1 MNVLDL
7 KEGNVFE
14 YEGKLY
20 IVKNATHIVQQQ
32 RRGIVKI
39 KAIEIDTQRGI
50 EFSFRSDIEVK
61 EVILEEI
68 PLTYLYSDGDEYYFM
83 DNNTYEQFHI
93 SSEIIGDKKNYLKEN
108 LEVIGLSY
116 QGKII
121 DIQLPFTVSLKVIE
135 AEPGYKGD
143 TVQGGKKKV
152 KVETGLI
159 VQTPLFIEVGDVI
172 KIDTR
177 TGEYITRVQ

>member
-20 IVKNATHIVQQQ
+20 IVKNTTHVVQQQ

-39 KAIEIDTQRGI
+39 KAIEVDTGKGV
-50 EFSFRSDIEVK
+50 EFNFRSDVEVSL
-61 EVILEEI
+61 VILEEI
-68 PLTYLYSDGDEYYFM
+68 PLTYLYCEGKTYYFM
-83 DNNTYEQFHI
+83 DNLSYEQF
-93 SSEIIGDKKNYLKEN
+93 SLNEETIGDKKFYLKEN
-108 LEVIGLSY
+108 IEVIGLFY
-116 QGKII
+116 KGRII
-121 DIQLPFTVSLKVIE
+121 DIELPLVVDLKVIE

-159 VQTPLFIEVGDVI
+159 VQTPLFIEVGDI
-172 KIDTR
+172 IRIDTR
-177 TGEYITRVQ
+177 TGEYITRV

>member
-14 YEGKLY
+14 YEGRLY
-20 IVKNATHIVQQQ
+20 SVKSVIHVVQQQ

-39 KAIEIDTQRGI
+39 KAVEIEKGKGV
-50 EFSFRSDIEVK
+50 EFNFRSDVEVNLI
-61 EVILEEI
+61 ILEEI
-68 PLTYLYSDGDEYYFM
+68 PLVYLYSDENAYYFM
-83 DNNTYEQFHI
+83 DNLTYEQFNL
-93 SSEIIGDKKNYLKEN
+93 SKEIVGDKKFYLKEN
-108 LEVIGLSY
+108 IEVIGLFY
-116 QGKII
+116 KGKII
-121 DIQLPFTVSLKVIE
+121 DIKLPFVVELKVIE

-152 KVETGLI
+152 KVETGLT
-159 VQTPLFIEVGDVI
+159 VQTPLFVEVGDII

-177 TGEYITRVQ
+177 TGEYITRV

>member
-20 IVKNATHIVQQQ
+20 VVKNTTHVVQQQ

-39 KAIEIDTQRGI
+39 KATEIDTGKGT
-50 EFSFRSDIEVK
+50 EFSFRSDVEVK

-68 PLTYLYSDGDEYYFM
+68 PLTYLYSDGESYYFM
-83 DNNTYEQFHI
+83 DNSSYEQFHL
-93 SSEIIGDKKNYLKEN
+93 SSNTIGEKKYFLKEN
-108 LEVIGLSY
+108 LEVIGLFY

-121 DIQLPFTVSLKVIE
+121 DIQLPFTVDLKVIE

-143 TVQGGKKKV
+143 TVQGGRKKV

-159 VQTPLFIEVGDVI
+159 VQTPLFIEVGDTI

-177 TGEYITRVQ
+177 TGEYITRI

>member
-20 IVKNATHIVQQQ
+20 IVKNTTHVVQQQ

-39 KAIEIDTQRGI
+39 KAVEIDTGKGI
-50 EFSFRSDIEVK
+50 EFSLRSDVEVNI
-61 EVILEEI
+61 VILEEV
-68 PLTYLYSDGDEYYFM
+68 PLTYLYSDETTFYFM
-83 DNNTYEQFHI
+83 DNSTYEQFNLPN
-93 SSEIIGDKKNYLKEN
+93 ETIGEKKYYLKEN
-108 LEVIGLSY
+108 LEVIGLFY

-121 DIQLPFTVSLKVIE
+121 DIQLPFTVELKVIE
-135 AEPGYKGD
+135 AEPGFKGD
-143 TVQGGKKKV
+143 TVQGGRKKV

-159 VQTPLFIEVGDVI
+159 VQTPLFIEVGDII

-177 TGEYITRVQ
+177 TGEYITRV

>member
-1 MNVLDL
+1 MNALDL

-20 IVKNATHIVQQQ
+20 IVKSSIHVVQQQ

-39 KAIEIDTQRGI
+39 KATEIDTGRAV
-50 EFSFRSDIEVK
+50 EFNFRSDTEVK
-61 EVILEEI
+61 NVILEEI
-68 PLTYLYSDGDEYYFM
+68 PLTYLYSDGNLYYFM
-83 DNNTYEQFHI
+83 DNSNYEQFHLD
-93 SSEIIGDKKNYLKEN
+93 SDTIGDKRYYLKEN
-108 LEVIGLSY
+108 LEVVGLFY

-121 DIQLPFTVSLKVIE
+121 DIQLPFTVDLKVIE

-143 TVQGGKKKV
+143 TVQGGRKKV

-159 VQTPLFIEVGDVI
+159 VQTPLFIEVGDI
-172 KIDTR
+172 IRIDTR
-177 TGEYITRVQ
+177 TGEYITRV

>member
-20 IVKNATHIVQQQ
+20 IVKSTTHVVQQQ

-39 KAIEIDTQRGI
+39 KAVEIDTGRGV
-50 EFSFRSDIEVK
+50 EFSFRSDVEVK
-61 EVILEEI
+61 LVILEEV
-68 PLTYLYSDGDEYYFM
+68 PLTFLYSDGSTYYFM
-83 DNNTYEQFHI
+83 DNNSYEQFNLGD
-93 SSEIIGDKKNYLKEN
+93 EIIGNKKYYLKEN
-108 LEVIGLSY
+108 LEVTGLFY
-116 QGKII
+116 QGRII
-121 DIQLPFTVSLKVIE
+121 DIQLPFTVDLKVIE

-143 TVQGGKKKV
+143 TVQGGRKKV

-159 VQTPLFIEVGDVI
+159 VQTPLFIEVGDTI
-172 KIDTR
+172 RIDTR
-177 TGEYITRVQ
+177 TGEYITRI

>member
-20 IVKNATHIVQQQ
+20 IVKNTLHVVQQQ

-39 KAIEIDTQRGI
+39 KAVEIDTQRGV
-50 EFSFRSDIEVK
+50 EFSFRSDFEVK
-61 EVILEEI
+61 LIILEEI
-68 PLTYLYSDGDEYYFM
+68 PLTFLYSDGNSYYFM
-83 DNNTYEQFHI
+83 DNNSYEQFNL
-93 SSEIIGDKKNYLKEN
+93 SEEIIGDKKYYLKEN
-108 LEVIGLSY
+108 LEVIGLFY

-121 DIQLPFTVSLKVIE
+121 DIQLPFTVDLKVIE

-143 TVQGGKKKV
+143 TVQGGRKKV
-152 KVETGLI
+152 KLETGLI
-159 VQTPLFIEVGDVI
+159 VQTPLFIEVGDII

-177 TGEYITRVQ
+177 TGEYITRV

>member
-20 IVKNATHIVQQQ
+20 IVKNTTHVVQQQ

-39 KAIEIDTQRGI
+39 KAIEVDTGKGV
-50 EFSFRSDIEVK
+50 EFNFRSDVEVSL
-61 EVILEEI
+61 VILEEI
-68 PLTYLYSDGDEYYFM
+68 PLTYLYCEGRTYHFM
-83 DNNTYEQFHI
+83 DNISYEQF
-93 SSEIIGDKKNYLKEN
+93 SLNEETIGDKKFYLKEN
-108 LEVIGLSY
+108 IEVIGLFY
-116 QGKII
+116 KGRII
-121 DIQLPFTVSLKVIE
+121 DIELPLVVDLKVIE

-159 VQTPLFIEVGDVI
+159 VQTPLFIEVGDI
-172 KIDTR
+172 IRIDTR
-177 TGEYITRVQ
+177 TGEYITRV

>member
-1 MNVLDL
+1 MNALDL

-14 YEGKLY
+14 YEGRLY
-20 IVKNATHIVQQQ
+20 IVKSSTHIVQQQ

-39 KAIEIDTQRGI
+39 KAIEIETGKSV
-50 EFSFRSDIEVK
+50 EFSLRSDVDVNL
-61 EVILEEI
+61 VILEEI
-68 PLTYLYSDGDEYYFM
+68 PLTYLYSDDKLFYFM
-83 DNNTYEQFHI
+83 DNSNYEQFHL
-93 SSEIIGDKKNYLKEN
+93 SLEVIGEKRYYLKEN
-108 LEVIGLSY
+108 LEVTGLFY

-121 DIQLPFTVSLKVIE
+121 DIKLPLTIDLKVIE

-143 TVQGGKKKV
+143 TVQGGRKKV

-159 VQTPLFIEVGDVI
+159 VQTPLFIEVGDII

-177 TGEYITRVQ
+177 TGEYITRI

>member
-14 YEGKLY
+14 YEGRLY
-20 IVKNATHIVQQQ
+20 IVKSVTHVVQQQ

-39 KAIEIDTQRGI
+39 KAVEIDTGKGV
-50 EFSFRSDIEVK
+50 EFSFRSDVEVNLI
-61 EVILEEI
+61 ILEEI
-68 PLTYLYSDGDEYYFM
+68 PLIYLYSDGETYYFM
-83 DNNTYEQFHI
+83 DNISFEQFNL
-93 SSEIIGDKKNYLKEN
+93 SKETIGDKKFYLKEN
-108 LEVIGLSY
+108 IEVTGLFY
-116 QGKII
+116 KGKII
-121 DIQLPFTVSLKVIE
+121 DIKLPFVVELKVIE

-159 VQTPLFIEVGDVI
+159 VQTPLFIEVGDTI

-177 TGEYITRVQ
+177 TGEYITRV

>member
-1 MNVLDL
+1 MNALDL

-20 IVKNATHIVQQQ
+20 IVKSSTHVVQQQ

-39 KAIEIDTQRGI
+39 KATEIDTGRGV
-50 EFSFRSDIEVK
+50 EFNFRSDTEVK
-61 EVILEEI
+61 NVILEEI
-68 PLTYLYSDGDEYYFM
+68 PLTYLYSDDKLYYFM
-83 DNNTYEQFHI
+83 DNSNYEQFHL
-93 SSEIIGDKKNYLKEN
+93 SSDIIGEKKYYLKEN
-108 LEVIGLSY
+108 LEVIGLFY

-121 DIQLPFTVSLKVIE
+121 DIQLPFTVDLKVIE

-143 TVQGGKKKV
+143 TVQGGRKKV

-159 VQTPLFIEVGDVI
+159 VQTPLFIEVGDI
-172 KIDTR
+172 IRIDTR
-177 TGEYITRVQ
+177 TGEYITRV

>member
-20 IVKNATHIVQQQ
+20 IVRSATHVVQQQ

-39 KAIEIDTQRGI
+39 KATEIDTGRGV
-50 EFSFRSDIEVK
+50 EFNFRSDEDVK

-68 PLTYLYSDGDEYYFM
+68 PLIYLYSDENSYYFM

-93 SSEIIGDKKNYLKEN
+93 SSQIIGEKKYYLREN
-108 LEVIGLSY
+108 LEVTGLFY

-121 DIQLPFTVSLKVIE
+121 DIQLPFTVDLKVIE

-177 TGEYITRVQ
+177 TGEYITRV

>member
-7 KEGNVFE
+7 KEGNIFE

-20 IVKNATHIVQQQ
+20 IVKSATHVVQQQ

-39 KAIEIDTQRGI
+39 KATEIDTGKGI
-50 EFSFRSDIEVK
+50 EFSFRSDVEVK
-61 EVILEEI
+61 EIILEEI
-68 PLTYLYSDGDEYYFM
+68 PLIYLYSDKDGYYFM
-83 DNNTYEQFHI
+83 DNSTYEQFHL
-93 SSEIIGDKKNYLKEN
+93 SSEIIGDKRYFLKEN
-108 LEVIGLSY
+108 LEVIGLFY

-121 DIQLPFTVSLKVIE
+121 DIQLPLVVDLEVIE

-152 KVETGLI
+152 KLQTGLI
-159 VQTPLFIEVGDVI
+159 VQTPLFIEVGDTI
-172 KIDTR
+172 RIDTR
-177 TGEYITRVQ
+177 TGEYITRV

>member
-14 YEGKLY
+14 YEGRLY
-20 IVKNATHIVQQQ
+20 IVKSATHVVQQQ

-39 KAIEIDTQRGI
+39 KAVEIDTGKGV
-50 EFSFRSDIEVK
+50 EFSFRSDVEVNLI
-61 EVILEEI
+61 ILEEI
-68 PLTYLYSDGDEYYFM
+68 PLIYLYSDGETYYFM
-83 DNNTYEQFHI
+83 DNISFEQFNL
-93 SSEIIGDKKNYLKEN
+93 SKETIGDKKFYLKEN
-108 LEVIGLSY
+108 IEVTGLFY
-116 QGKII
+116 KGKII
-121 DIQLPFTVSLKVIE
+121 DITLPFVVELKVIE

-159 VQTPLFIEVGDVI
+159 VQTPLFIEVGDII
-172 KIDTR
+172 KVDTR
-177 TGEYITRVQ
+177 TGEYITRV